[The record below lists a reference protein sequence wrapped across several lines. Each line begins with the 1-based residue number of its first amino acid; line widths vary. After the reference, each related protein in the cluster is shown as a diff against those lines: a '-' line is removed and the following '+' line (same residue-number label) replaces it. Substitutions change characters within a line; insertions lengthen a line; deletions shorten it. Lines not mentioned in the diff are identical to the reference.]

1 MKRDRELT
9 RLFRQE
15 LPVDVQG
22 KKRAL
27 EAVEKSIRS
36 KRPVFIPTWQQ
47 IFYTQLTL
55 FHAVTGVSRPFGCF
69 LAHLPSYGWEI

>member
-22 KKRAL
+22 KKKGAG
-27 EAVEKSIRS
+27 S
-36 KRPVFIPTWQQ
+36 
-47 IFYTQLTL
+47 
-55 FHAVTGVSRPFGCF
+55 G
-69 LAHLPSYGWEI
+69 

>member
-22 KKRAL
+22 KKRVL
-27 EAVEKSIRS
+27 EAVEKVYGAKGRYSYQPGSRFFVRS
-36 KRPVFIPTWQQ
+36 LPFFR
-47 IFYTQLTL
+47 
-55 FHAVTGVSRPFGCF
+55 AVTGVSRPFGCF
-69 LAHLPSYGWEI
+69 LAHLPSCGWEI

>member
-22 KKRAL
+22 KKRVL
-27 EAVEKSIRS
+27 EAVEKSIRIKGRYS
-36 KRPVFIPTWQQ
+36 YQPGSRFFVRSLPF
-47 IFYTQLTL
+47 

-69 LAHLPSYGWEI
+69 LAHLPSCGWEI

>member
-22 KKRAL
+22 KKRVL
-27 EAVEKSIRS
+27 EAVE
-36 KRPVFIPTWQQ
+36 
-47 IFYTQLTL
+47 
-55 FHAVTGVSRPFGCF
+55 
-69 LAHLPSYGWEI
+69 EI

>member
-47 IFYTQLTL
+47 IFCTQLTL
-55 FHAVTGVSRPFGCF
+55 FSRGYWCF
-69 LAHLPSYGWEI
+69 QAFWLLDRKSVV

>member
-22 KKRAL
+22 KKGCWKRLKKVYGAKGRYSYQPGSRFF
-27 EAVEKSIRS
+27 VRS
-36 KRPVFIPTWQQ
+36 LPF
-47 IFYTQLTL
+47 

-69 LAHLPSYGWEI
+69 LAHLPSCGWEI